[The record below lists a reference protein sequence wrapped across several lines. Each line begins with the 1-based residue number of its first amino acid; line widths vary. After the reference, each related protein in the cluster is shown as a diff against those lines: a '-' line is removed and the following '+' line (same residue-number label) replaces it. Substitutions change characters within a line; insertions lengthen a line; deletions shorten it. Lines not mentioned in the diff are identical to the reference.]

1 MSLKDW
7 GIDVAVAVAAFLF
20 GCMQLVLVTS
30 SFVMPDET
38 LRRLLGID
46 AIVPS
51 TAAYVAVALT
61 VVPIALRRRFP
72 WPVFVFTLVM
82 FVLMQSSFRGYSLT
96 IIGPLIALYTIASE
110 RPRAEAIAAGVLAL
124 AGLTLA
130 GSPAQ
135 SVTLTFLT
143 RFQNMAIMAAGAFGG
158 YAFKTHR
165 EYVRA
170 TEQRALEAERTREEE
185 AARRVEEERV
195 RIAREVHD
203 ITAHSLSA
211 VSIQAAAAER
221 LVERDPQAAKE
232 AIATARRTAK
242 DALEEIRGMIGVL
255 RQGEATAE
263 TEPTKGT
270 DRLGDLAAYLEG
282 AGVKV
287 RVDDS
292 RYDRAKVPAYVD
304 VAVYGIVREA
314 ATNIV
319 RHSSASAATV
329 RLALADDGVRLT
341 VEDNGR
347 GGAVSGNAAGGNAA
361 DGNLLS
367 SGGHGIT
374 GMSERARLLGGTFEA
389 APKFGGGFRVEAFLP
404 LPKGEGTSA

>member
-1 MSLKDW
+1 
-7 GIDVAVAVAAFLF
+7 
-20 GCMQLVLVTS
+20 
-30 SFVMPDET
+30 
-38 LRRLLGID
+38 
-46 AIVPS
+46 
-51 TAAYVAVALT
+51 
-61 VVPIALRRRFP
+61 
-72 WPVFVFTLVM
+72 
-82 FVLMQSSFRGYSLT
+82 
-96 IIGPLIALYTIASE
+96 
-110 RPRAEAIAAGVLAL
+110 
-124 AGLTLA
+124 
-130 GSPAQ
+130 
-135 SVTLTFLT
+135 
-143 RFQNMAIMAAGAFGG
+143 
-158 YAFKTHR
+158 
-165 EYVRA
+165 
-170 TEQRALEAERTREEE
+170 
-185 AARRVEEERV
+185 
-195 RIAREVHD
+195 
-203 ITAHSLSA
+203 
-211 VSIQAAAAER
+211 
-221 LVERDPQAAKE
+221 
-232 AIATARRTAK
+232 
-242 DALEEIRGMIGVL
+242 MIGVL

-347 GGAVSGNAAGGNAA
+347 GGAVSGNAAGGN
-361 DGNLLS
+361 LLS

>member
-1 MSLKDW
+1 
-7 GIDVAVAVAAFLF
+7 
-20 GCMQLVLVTS
+20 
-30 SFVMPDET
+30 
-38 LRRLLGID
+38 
-46 AIVPS
+46 
-51 TAAYVAVALT
+51 
-61 VVPIALRRRFP
+61 
-72 WPVFVFTLVM
+72 
-82 FVLMQSSFRGYSLT
+82 
-96 IIGPLIALYTIASE
+96 
-110 RPRAEAIAAGVLAL
+110 
-124 AGLTLA
+124 
-130 GSPAQ
+130 
-135 SVTLTFLT
+135 
-143 RFQNMAIMAAGAFGG
+143 
-158 YAFKTHR
+158 
-165 EYVRA
+165 
-170 TEQRALEAERTREEE
+170 
-185 AARRVEEERV
+185 
-195 RIAREVHD
+195 
-203 ITAHSLSA
+203 
-211 VSIQAAAAER
+211 
-221 LVERDPQAAKE
+221 
-232 AIATARRTAK
+232 
-242 DALEEIRGMIGVL
+242 MIGVL

-292 RYDRAKVPAYVD
+292 CYDRAKVPAYVD

-347 GGAVSGNAAGGNAA
+347 GGAASGNAVSGN
-361 DGNLLS
+361 LSS

-389 APKFGGGFRVEAFLP
+389 APKFGDGFRVEAFLP

>member
-1 MSLKDW
+1 
-7 GIDVAVAVAAFLF
+7 
-20 GCMQLVLVTS
+20 
-30 SFVMPDET
+30 
-38 LRRLLGID
+38 
-46 AIVPS
+46 
-51 TAAYVAVALT
+51 
-61 VVPIALRRRFP
+61 
-72 WPVFVFTLVM
+72 
-82 FVLMQSSFRGYSLT
+82 
-96 IIGPLIALYTIASE
+96 
-110 RPRAEAIAAGVLAL
+110 
-124 AGLTLA
+124 
-130 GSPAQ
+130 
-135 SVTLTFLT
+135 
-143 RFQNMAIMAAGAFGG
+143 
-158 YAFKTHR
+158 
-165 EYVRA
+165 
-170 TEQRALEAERTREEE
+170 
-185 AARRVEEERV
+185 
-195 RIAREVHD
+195 
-203 ITAHSLSA
+203 
-211 VSIQAAAAER
+211 
-221 LVERDPQAAKE
+221 
-232 AIATARRTAK
+232 
-242 DALEEIRGMIGVL
+242 MIGVL

-347 GGAVSGNAAGGNAA
+347 GGAVSGNATDGDATG
-361 DGNLLS
+361 GNLLS

-404 LPKGEGTSA
+404 IPKAEGTSA